1 MNVNRRDF
9 IKISGAAGVGL
20 MLSSVFDLMPIE
32 AYAKANPPQW
42 ENVSTSICCF
52 CGVGCGLLVG
62 SKNDQITYVQG
73 NPDHPI
79 NQGSLCSK
87 GQATG
92 QLNTVDGLINPKRVQ
107 QPLYRAPGASS
118 WTPVSWND
126 AINGIAAKI
135 KAEYDNR
142 VIEEWI
148 DEQNVPVN
156 RCETIANLGGASLDN
171 EECYLLSKLTRAMGL
186 VYIEHQARI

>member
-1 MNVNRRDF
+1 MKVNRRDF
-9 IKISGAAGVGL
+9 IKISGAAGAGL

-42 ENVSTSICCF
+42 ENVCTSICCF
-52 CGVGCGLLVG
+52 CGVGCGLLVA
-62 SKNDQITYVQG
+62 SKDDQITYVQG

-92 QLNTVDGLINPKRVQ
+92 QLNSVDGQWNPKRVK
-107 QPLYRAPGASS
+107 QPLYRAPGESA
-118 WTPVSWND
+118 WTPVSWEW
-126 AINGIAAKI
+126 AIDEIAARI
-135 KAEYDNR
+135 MAEYENR
-142 VIEEWI
+142 VLEEEI
-148 DEQNVPVN
+148 SGEFIPVN